1 MLPDYKS
8 HKESVLFCPS
18 ILSADFA
25 ALGDA
30 IERVSHVADII
41 HVDVMDG
48 HFVPNMSIGPPVVKA
63 LRSRT
68 KLPLDVH
75 LMISD
80 PMQWLEPFAQSG
92 ADSLVIHSEA
102 EPHLLRAFQRI
113 RDLGCSPGLAIN
125 PGTPL
130 SVLEEALP
138 YVDLV
143 LLMTV
148 NPGFGGQAYIPTMT
162 DKIRRLRHLLDSKKL
177 NVHVQVDGGI
187 HAGNVRELT
196 DAGANLVVV
205 GSAVFGSED
214 PAAALEELKR
224 CVRS

>member
-1 MLPDYKS
+1 MPELKIA
-8 HKESVLFCPS
+8 PS
-18 ILSADFA
+18 ILASDFSRLGEEIGAVIAAGAD
-25 ALGDA
+25 L
-30 IERVSHVADII
+30 I

-48 HFVPNMSIGPPVVKA
+48 HFTPNITIGPPVVSA
-63 LRSRT
+63 LRQHSSV
-68 KLPLDVH
+68 PMDVH
-75 LMISD
+75 LMITNPED
-80 PMQWLEPFAQSG
+80 YVEDFANAG
-92 ADSLVIHSEA
+92 ADIITFHVEAAIH
-102 EPHLLRAFQRI
+102 PHRLIDRI
-113 RDLGCSPGLAIN
+113 KQLGCRAGIVLN
-125 PGTPL
+125 PGTSHDTIEYL
-130 SVLEEALP
+130 VD
-138 YVDLV
+138 YVDMV